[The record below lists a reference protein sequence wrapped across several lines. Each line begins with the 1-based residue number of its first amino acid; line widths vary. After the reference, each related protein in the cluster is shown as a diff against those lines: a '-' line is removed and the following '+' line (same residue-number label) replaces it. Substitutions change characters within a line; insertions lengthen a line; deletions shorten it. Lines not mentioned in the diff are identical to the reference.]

1 MLCSDTIPKNAKIS
15 DNLIF
20 VSLLSSSK
28 QWANIM
34 KDNIDYKRLNM
45 LNIVKSNNFDR
56 NSIMKN
62 MEEIYG

>member
-1 MLCSDTIPKNAKIS
+1 
-15 DNLIF
+15 
-20 VSLLSSSK
+20 
-28 QWANIM
+28 M

-56 NSIMKN
+56 ISIMKN